1 MGTLATC
8 SLQSWLCVSVFSSP
22 WVLKVHQNQNHARHT
37 YAGHTTTEVE
47 TVLHLTTLTEVVT
60 VLHLTSTITECLVA
74 WEAHPSTHPTT
85 TEVLNLMTQDAL
97 GLQNTIAVTGVMA
110 LIVDATVNS
119 GDGVMEN
126 IGTQFF

>member
-47 TVLHLTTLTEVVT
+47 TVLHLT
-60 VLHLTSTITECLVA
+60 SPITECLVA

-119 GDGVMEN
+119 GDGVME
-126 IGTQFF
+126 